1 MLPPVILNFTDP
13 PSTPLVVASGMGP
26 VAALR
31 QAARQLRGTTSF
43 ALEQG
48 TTPSL
53 QLWRWELEKQVVNYD
68 GDVAATV
75 LVFLDVFVFYAVL
88 FRGI

>member
-1 MLPPVILNFTDP
+1 MRSLLLPPVILNFTDP
-13 PSTPLVVASGMGP
+13 PASTPLVVASGIP

-48 TTPSL
+48 FPTPSL

-68 GDVAATV
+68 GDVAATSK
-75 LVFLDVFVFYAVL
+75 
-88 FRGI
+88 